1 MADMNSSPAVSARK
15 ALTIIGALF
24 ALGLVA
30 WMVLNAYGDYRAAVS
45 SARRGGSVDSTAG
58 VEGTST
64 KSGGEGTGTVGS
76 TAGVVTV
83 LAEGLNLRDKPTIGS
98 KSIKTLKKGDKLAL
112 VEKMTGWYKVRDAAG
127 DEGWVAAG
135 GQYSKLGE

>member
-1 MADMNSSPAVSARK
+1 MADMEAALPMSMRK
-15 ALTIIGALF
+15 AMTIIGALF
-24 ALGLVA
+24 ALGLVV
-30 WMVLNAYGDYRAAVS
+30 WMVFNAYGDYRAAVS
-45 SARRGGSVDSTAG
+45 AGSGGRTAESTAG
-58 VEGTST
+58 VDTTGAPT
-64 KSGGEGTGTVGS
+64 GGEGTGTVGS
-76 TAGVVTV
+76 TTGVVTV

-127 DEGWVAAG
+127 DVGWIAAG